1 MIIKPRLL
9 VYPPRPWGGAC
20 IQRERQEHAVVMVVT
35 TTDDAEGK
43 LAEYMQK
50 QYSSQ
55 VLCLYKYLVSRMFL
69 YLQCVY
75 VSMCICICICTC
87 ICICVYA
94 YAYVYDVY
102 VHVYVCICIYIVTH
116 VYEHIHDNINKSST
130 VPRDNMLMRGLTS
143 PSKSP

>member
-94 YAYVYDVY
+94 YAYVYVY
-102 VHVYVCICIYIVTH
+102 VH